1 MTSDEIMLIST
12 GGVLIRTRVADI
24 REMGRATQ
32 GVTLISLDDGEKLA
46 GLEKVAESVAEIEA
60 EAEGLGEAAGDAGG
74 KFRSGGRGC
83 RGGMMSRVWNFSA
96 GPAALPEE
104 VLRRR
109 RKNCST
115 GMAPACSVMEMSHR
129 GKEFTGI
136 IEQAE
141 ADLRELMGMPANYK
155 VLFLQGGATLQFAQI
170 PMNLLAG
177 RSADYIVTGA
187 WSKKA
192 FKEAQRIGKVRER
205 VRRTTEV
212 SNFTRLPTA
221 EEIKLDPFAA
231 YLHVC
236 TNETIHG
243 VEIPA
248 ERIADTGVPLVADMS
263 SHILSR
269 PVPVEKFGLI
279 YAGAQKNIGP
289 SGLTLV
295 IVRQRPARHGAADHP
310 DVMDYAVM
318 AENGSMLNTPPT
330 YGIYIAGLVFQWL
343 KRQGGLEGIAAVNA
357 EKARILYE
365 AIDGSGGFYAN
376 PVDPDCRSRMNVPF
390 TLAAPE
396 LDAVFLAEAKAA
408 GLMSLKGHKS
418 VGGMRASIYNAVALE
433 GVQVLVDF
441 MNDFAK
447 RNG

>member
-1 MTSDEIMLIST
+1 MTRI
-12 GGVLIRTRVADI
+12 
-24 REMGRATQ
+24 
-32 GVTLISLDDGEKLA
+32 
-46 GLEKVAESVAEIEA
+46 
-60 EAEGLGEAAGDAGG
+60 
-74 KFRSGGRGC
+74 
-83 RGGMMSRVWNFSA
+83 WNFSA

-104 VLRRR
+104 VLRQAQEELLDWQ
-109 RKNCST
+109 
-115 GMAPACSVMEMSHR
+115 GAGCSVMEMSHR
-129 GKEFTGI
+129 GKEFMSI
-136 IEQAE
+136 LAQAE
-141 ADLRELMGMPANYK
+141 ADLRELMGIPEQYK
-155 VLFLQGGATLQFAQI
+155 VLFLQGGATQQFAQI

-177 RSADYIVTGA
+177 RSADYIVTGS

-192 FKEAQRIGKVRER
+192 VKEAQRIGNVR
-205 VRRTTEV
+205 VAATTED
-212 SNFTRLPTA
+212 SGFTRLPTA

-248 ERIADTGVPLVADMS
+248 QRIADTGVPLVADMS

-269 PVPVEKFGLI
+269 PVNVEKFGLI

-289 SGLTLV
+289 SGVTLV
-295 IVRQRPARHGAADHP
+295 IVHRDLLGMAPLNIP
-310 DVMDYAVM
+310 TVMDYAVM

-330 YGIYIAGLVFQWL
+330 FGIYIAGLVFQWL
-343 KRQGGLEGIAAVNA
+343 KKQGGLAGIDAINA

-365 AIDGSGGFYAN
+365 CIDNSGGFYTN

-390 TLAAPE
+390 VLADAALDAPFLAAAK
-396 LDAVFLAEAKAA
+396 DAGVL
-408 GLMSLKGHKS
+408 GLKGHKS
-418 VGGMRASIYNAVALE
+418 VGGMRASIYNAVSLDAVKALV
-433 GVQVLVDF
+433 GF

>member
-1 MTSDEIMLIST
+1 MT
-12 GGVLIRTRVADI
+12 
-24 REMGRATQ
+24 
-32 GVTLISLDDGEKLA
+32 
-46 GLEKVAESVAEIEA
+46 
-60 EAEGLGEAAGDAGG
+60 
-74 KFRSGGRGC
+74 
-83 RGGMMSRVWNFSA
+83 RVWNFSA

-104 VLRRR
+104 VL
-109 RKNCST
+109 KQAQEEMLNWH
-115 GMAPACSVMEMSHR
+115 GAGCSVMEMSHR
-129 GKEFTGI
+129 GKEFMSI
-136 IEQAE
+136 LAQAE
-141 ADLRELMGMPANYK
+141 ADLRELMGIPANYK
-155 VLFLQGGATLQFAQI
+155 VLFLQGGATQQFAQI

-177 RSADYIVTGA
+177 RSADYIVTGS

-192 FKEAQRIGKVRER
+192 YKEAQRIGTVRCAA
-205 VRRTTEV
+205 TTEE
-212 SNFTRLPTA
+212 SGFTRLPTA

-248 ERIADTGVPLVADMS
+248 QRIADTGVPLVVDMS
-263 SHILSR
+263 SHILSG

-295 IVRQRPARHGAADHP
+295 IVREDLLGMAPLTIP
-310 DVMDYAVM
+310 TVMDYAVM

-330 YGIYIAGLVFQWL
+330 YAIYIAGLVFQWL
-343 KRQGGLEGIAAVNA
+343 KKQGGLAGIDAINA

-365 AIDGSGGFYAN
+365 AIDQSGGFYSN

-390 TLAAPE
+390 VLANPE
-396 LDAVFLAEAKAA
+396 LDAAFLAESKAA
-408 GLMSLKGHKS
+408 GLASLKGHKS
-418 VGGMRASIYNAVALE
+418 VGGMRASIYNAVSLEAVQAL
-433 GVQVLVDF
+433 VAF
-441 MNDFAK
+441 MNDFAQ

>member
-1 MTSDEIMLIST
+1 MTRI
-12 GGVLIRTRVADI
+12 
-24 REMGRATQ
+24 
-32 GVTLISLDDGEKLA
+32 
-46 GLEKVAESVAEIEA
+46 
-60 EAEGLGEAAGDAGG
+60 
-74 KFRSGGRGC
+74 
-83 RGGMMSRVWNFSA
+83 WNFSA

-104 VLRRR
+104 VLRQAQEELLDWQ
-109 RKNCST
+109 
-115 GMAPACSVMEMSHR
+115 GAGCSVMEMSHR
-129 GKEFTGI
+129 GKEFMSI
-136 IEQAE
+136 LAKAE
-141 ADLRELMGMPANYK
+141 ADLRELMGIPEQYK
-155 VLFLQGGATLQFAQI
+155 VLFLQGGATQQFAQI

-177 RSADYIVTGA
+177 RSADYIVTGS

-192 FKEAQRIGKVRER
+192 VKEAQRIGNVR
-205 VRRTTEV
+205 VAATTED
-212 SNFTRLPTA
+212 SGFTRLPTA

-289 SGLTLV
+289 SGVTLV
-295 IVRQRPARHGAADHP
+295 IVHRDLLGMAPLNIP
-310 DVMDYAVM
+310 TVMDYAVM

-330 YGIYIAGLVFQWL
+330 FGIYIAGLVFQWL
-343 KRQGGLEGIAAVNA
+343 KKQGGLAGIDAINA

-365 AIDGSGGFYAN
+365 CIDNSGGFYTN

-390 TLAAPE
+390 VLADAALDAPFLAAAK
-396 LDAVFLAEAKAA
+396 DAGVL
-408 GLMSLKGHKS
+408 GLKGHKS
-418 VGGMRASIYNAVALE
+418 VGGMRASIYNAVSLDAVKALV
-433 GVQVLVDF
+433 GF

>member
-1 MTSDEIMLIST
+1 MT
-12 GGVLIRTRVADI
+12 
-24 REMGRATQ
+24 
-32 GVTLISLDDGEKLA
+32 
-46 GLEKVAESVAEIEA
+46 
-60 EAEGLGEAAGDAGG
+60 
-74 KFRSGGRGC
+74 
-83 RGGMMSRVWNFSA
+83 RVWNFSA

-104 VLRRR
+104 VLRQAQEELLDWQ
-109 RKNCST
+109 
-115 GMAPACSVMEMSHR
+115 GAGCSVMEMSHR
-129 GKEFTGI
+129 GKEFMSI
-136 IEQAE
+136 LARAE
-141 ADLRELMGMPANYK
+141 ADLRELMGIPEQYR
-155 VLFLQGGATLQFAQI
+155 VLFLQGGATQQFAQI

-177 RSADYIVTGA
+177 RSADYIVTGS

-192 FKEAQRIGKVRER
+192 FKEAQRIGQVRCAA
-205 VRRTTEV
+205 TTEE
-212 SNFTRLPTA
+212 SGFNRLPTA

-248 ERIADTGVPLVADMS
+248 QRIADTGVPLVADMS

-289 SGLTLV
+289 SGVTLV
-295 IVRQRPARHGAADHP
+295 IVHRDLLGMAPLTIP
-310 DVMDYAVM
+310 SVMDYAVM

-330 YGIYIAGLVFQWL
+330 FGIYIAGLVFQWL
-343 KRQGGLEGIAAVNA
+343 KRQGGLAGIDAVNA
-357 EKARILYE
+357 EKARILYDC
-365 AIDGSGGFYAN
+365 IDNSGGFYTN

-390 TLAAPE
+390 VLADGA
-396 LDAVFLAEAKAA
+396 LDAAFLADAKAA
-408 GLMSLKGHKS
+408 GMLGLKGHKS
-418 VGGMRASIYNAVALE
+418 VGGMRASIYNAVSLDAVQALV
-433 GVQVLVDF
+433 GF

>member
-1 MTSDEIMLIST
+1 
-12 GGVLIRTRVADI
+12 
-24 REMGRATQ
+24 
-32 GVTLISLDDGEKLA
+32 
-46 GLEKVAESVAEIEA
+46 
-60 EAEGLGEAAGDAGG
+60 
-74 KFRSGGRGC
+74 
-83 RGGMMSRVWNFSA
+83 MSRVWNFSA

-104 VLRRR
+104 VLRQAQEELLDWH
-109 RKNCST
+109 
-115 GMAPACSVMEMSHR
+115 GAGCSVMEMSHR
-129 GKEFTGI
+129 GKEFTSI

-141 ADLRELMGMPANYK
+141 ADLRELMGIPAGYK
-155 VLFLQGGATLQFAQI
+155 VLFLQGGATQQFAQI

-177 RSADYIVTGA
+177 RSADYIVTGS

-192 FKEAQRIGKVRER
+192 LQEAQRIGNGRCAA
-205 VRRTTEV
+205 TTE
-212 SNFTRLPTA
+212 SSGFTRLPRA
-221 EEIKLDPFAA
+221 DEIQLDPFAA
-231 YLHVC
+231 YLHLC

-248 ERIADTGVPLVADMS
+248 ERIADAGVPLVIDMS

-295 IVRQRPARHGAADHP
+295 IVRDELLGMAPLTIP
-310 DVMDYAVM
+310 SVMDYAVM

-330 YGIYIAGLVFQWL
+330 YGIYMAGLVFQWL
-343 KRQGGLEGIAAVNA
+343 KRQGGLQGIAAVNA
-357 EKARILYE
+357 EKSRILY
-365 AIDGSGGFYAN
+365 ACIDNSAGFYAN
-376 PVDPDCRSRMNVPF
+376 PVDPECRSRMNVPF
-390 TLAAPE
+390 TLANPG
-396 LDAVFLAEAKAA
+396 LDAAFLAESKAV
-408 GLMSLKGHKS
+408 GLVSLKGHKS
-418 VGGMRASIYNAVALE
+418 VGGMRASIYNAVSLE

>member
-1 MTSDEIMLIST
+1 
-12 GGVLIRTRVADI
+12 
-24 REMGRATQ
+24 MG
-32 GVTLISLDDGEKLA
+32 
-46 GLEKVAESVAEIEA
+46 
-60 EAEGLGEAAGDAGG
+60 
-74 KFRSGGRGC
+74 
-83 RGGMMSRVWNFSA
+83 RVWNFSA

-104 VLRRR
+104 VLLQARDELLDWH
-109 RKNCST
+109 
-115 GMAPACSVMEMSHR
+115 GAGCSVMEMSHR

-136 IEQAE
+136 IAQAE
-141 ADLRELMGMPANYK
+141 ADLRELMDIPAGYK

-177 RSADYIVTGA
+177 RSADYIVTGS

-192 FKEAQRIGKVRER
+192 FKEAQRVGNVRCA
-205 VRRTTEV
+205 VTTES
-212 SNFTRLPTA
+212 SNFTRLPMA
-221 EEIKLDPFAA
+221 EEIRLDPFAA

-269 PVPVEKFGLI
+269 PLPVEKFGLI

-295 IVRQRPARHGAADHP
+295 IVRQELLGMAPLNIP
-310 DVMDYAVM
+310 SIMDYALM
-318 AENGSMLNTPPT
+318 AENGSLLNTPPT
-330 YGIYIAGLVFQWL
+330 YGIYVAGLVFQWL
-343 KRQGGLEGIAAVNA
+343 KRQGGLAGIAAVNA

-365 AIDGSGGFYAN
+365 CIDQSGGFYAN

-390 TLAAPE
+390 TLADPA

-408 GLMSLKGHKS
+408 GLVSLKGHKS
-418 VGGMRASIYNAVALE
+418 VGGMRASIYNAIPLD
-433 GVQVLVDF
+433 GVRVLVDF

>member
-1 MTSDEIMLIST
+1 
-12 GGVLIRTRVADI
+12 
-24 REMGRATQ
+24 
-32 GVTLISLDDGEKLA
+32 
-46 GLEKVAESVAEIEA
+46 
-60 EAEGLGEAAGDAGG
+60 
-74 KFRSGGRGC
+74 
-83 RGGMMSRVWNFSA
+83 MSRIWNFSA

-104 VLRRR
+104 VLRQAQEELLDWH
-109 RKNCST
+109 
-115 GMAPACSVMEMSHR
+115 GAGCSVMEMSHR
-129 GKEFTGI
+129 GKEFGSI
-136 IEQAE
+136 LGQAE
-141 ADLRELMGMPANYK
+141 ADLRELMGIPEQYK
-155 VLFLQGGATLQFAQI
+155 VLFLQGGATQQFAQI

-177 RSADYIVTGA
+177 RSADYIVTGS

-192 FKEAQRIGKVRER
+192 FKEAQRIGNVRCAA
-205 VRRTTEV
+205 TTE
-212 SNFTRLPTA
+212 SSGFTRLPVA

-269 PVPVEKFGLI
+269 PVNVEKFGLI

-295 IVRQRPARHGAADHP
+295 VVHRDLLGMAPLNIPT
-310 DVMDYAVM
+310 VMDYAVM

-330 YGIYIAGLVFQWL
+330 FGIYVAGLVFQWL
-343 KRQGGLEGIAAVNA
+343 KRQGGLSGIATVNA
-357 EKARILYE
+357 EKARILYS
-365 AIDGSGGFYAN
+365 AIDDSEGFYTN
-376 PVDPDCRSRMNVPF
+376 PVDPDCRSAMNVPF
-390 TLAAPE
+390 ILANAD
-396 LDAVFLAEAKAA
+396 LDGAFLAEAKAA
-408 GLMSLKGHKS
+408 GVLGLKGHKS
-418 VGGMRASIYNAVALE
+418 VGGMRASIYNAVSLEAVQAL
-433 GVQVLVDF
+433 VAF

>member
-1 MTSDEIMLIST
+1 MTRI
-12 GGVLIRTRVADI
+12 
-24 REMGRATQ
+24 
-32 GVTLISLDDGEKLA
+32 
-46 GLEKVAESVAEIEA
+46 
-60 EAEGLGEAAGDAGG
+60 
-74 KFRSGGRGC
+74 
-83 RGGMMSRVWNFSA
+83 WNFSA

-104 VLRRR
+104 VLRQAQEELLDWH
-109 RKNCST
+109 
-115 GMAPACSVMEMSHR
+115 GAGCSVMEMSHR
-129 GKEFTGI
+129 GKEFTSI

-141 ADLRELMGMPANYK
+141 ADLRELMGISEQYK
-155 VLFLQGGATLQFAQI
+155 VLFLQGGATQQFAQI

-192 FKEAQRIGKVRER
+192 FKEAQRFGNVRCAAD
-205 VRRTTEV
+205 T
-212 SNFTRLPTA
+212 SASHFTRLPNA
-221 EEIKLDPFAA
+221 DEIKLDPFAA

-269 PVPVEKFGLI
+269 PVNVEKFGLI

-289 SGLTLV
+289 SGVTLV
-295 IVRQRPARHGAADHP
+295 VIHRDLLGMAPLTIP
-310 DVMDYAVM
+310 TVMDYAVM
-318 AENGSMLNTPPT
+318 ADNGSMLNTPPT

-343 KRQGGLEGIAAVNA
+343 KRQGGLAGIAAVNA

-365 AIDGSGGFYAN
+365 AIDGSGGFYTN

-390 TLAAPE
+390 VLADAA
-396 LDAVFLAEAKAA
+396 LDADFLAESKAA
-408 GLMSLKGHKS
+408 GLASLKGHKS
-418 VGGMRASIYNAVALE
+418 VGGMRASIYNAVSLE
-433 GVQVLVDF
+433 AVQALVDF

-447 RNG
+447 RRG

>member
-1 MTSDEIMLIST
+1 
-12 GGVLIRTRVADI
+12 
-24 REMGRATQ
+24 
-32 GVTLISLDDGEKLA
+32 
-46 GLEKVAESVAEIEA
+46 
-60 EAEGLGEAAGDAGG
+60 
-74 KFRSGGRGC
+74 
-83 RGGMMSRVWNFSA
+83 MSRVWNFSA

-104 VLRRR
+104 VLRQAQEELLDWH
-109 RKNCST
+109 
-115 GMAPACSVMEMSHR
+115 GVGCSVMEMSHR

-141 ADLRELMGMPANYK
+141 ADLRALLGIPANYK
-155 VLFLQGGATLQFAQI
+155 VLFLQGGATQQFAQI

-177 RSADYIVTGA
+177 RSADYIVTGS

-192 FKEAQRIGKVRER
+192 FKEAQRIGTVRCAA
-205 VRRTTEV
+205 TTEE
-212 SNFTRLPTA
+212 SQFTRLPTA

-243 VEIPA
+243 IEIPA

-295 IVRQRPARHGAADHP
+295 ILREELLGMAPLNTP
-310 DVMDYAVM
+310 TVMDYAVM
-318 AENGSMLNTPPT
+318 AANGSMLNTPPT

-343 KRQGGLEGIAAVNA
+343 KRQGGMAGIEAIN
-357 EKARILYE
+357 KAKAQALYDC
-365 AIDGSGGFYAN
+365 IDGSGGFYRN

-390 TLAAPE
+390 TLANAE
-396 LDAVFLAEAKAA
+396 LDAVFLAESKAA
-408 GLMSLKGHKS
+408 GLVSLKGHKS
-418 VGGMRASIYNAVALE
+418 VGGMRASIYNAVSLE
-433 GVQVLVDF
+433 GVRVLVDF